1 MNITYLLLRLNGL
14 YSGEKPNIRY
24 TKGAPLY
31 LIGINLRIEDGVIAL
46 SEFHIGGKAFRPL
59 TTVGLMRI

>member
-24 TKGAPLY
+24 TEGAPLY
-31 LIGINLRIEDGVIAL
+31 LIEIKFKNRRWRY
-46 SEFHIGGKAFRPL
+46 SPK
-59 TTVGLMRI
+59 